1 MPLGAR
7 MSLAPPLRRT
17 RFIKSSCAAMLAIS
31 TRDTGISRQF
41 SNRATS
47 RAVPPLGAMMRWTRR
62 LAQMNLAGG
71 AIRNVALNAAFF
83 AAADGQVVRPAHVLA
98 AARREYAKLEKPLTE
113 GELRGWARPAP

>member
-1 MPLGAR
+1 MVDFPFPGLDERTAIWAR
-7 MSLAPPLRRT
+7 VFPEKLPQEGLDP
-17 RFIKSSCAAMLAIS
+17 
-31 TRDTGISRQF
+31 
-41 SNRATS
+41 
-47 RAVPPLGAMMRWTRR
+47 RR